1 MPDTDVSFLFD
12 CDRVYFYP
20 KTLHERLFK
29 SFSFGLLRDT
39 ILLLKLKEK
48 KYIGAGI
55 TGPLQ
60 EKWMNLD
67 TDIVPFTKINSKV

>member
-1 MPDTDVSFLFD
+1 MRTGIENLIALMPDTDVSFLFD

-20 KTLHERLFK
+20 ETLNERLFR

-55 TGPLQ
+55 TGPLP
-60 EKWMNLD
+60 EK
-67 TDIVPFTKINSKV
+67 